1 MKQLG
6 PPDPMDPRFFHIR
19 NWIFDLDN
27 CLYPAS
33 TGLFALIDERMTAYI
48 QRLLG
53 CDHIEAKRVQ
63 KAHFHEHG
71 TTLAGLMKKQAVDP
85 HDFLVDVHD
94 IPLDRVQCDERLAR
108 LLPRLPGRRFVFTN
122 GDAPYARRVLE
133 AIGVH
138 SHFDD
143 LHDIH
148 ASSYRPKPDPHGYEL
163 LCERFAIDPKRAL
176 LVDDM
181 AQNLGP
187 AKALGMTTVWVD
199 NGSERG
205 SHGYQE
211 SVADYRITDVGEWLE
226 SILGEEK

>member
-1 MKQLG
+1 M
-6 PPDPMDPRFFHIR
+6 PASVAPEYSHIR
-19 NWIFDLDN
+19 DWIFDLDN

-33 TGLFALIDERMTAYI
+33 TGLFSLIDERMTAYI
-48 QRLLG
+48 QRLLD
-53 CDHIEAKRVQ
+53 CEFDEARRVQ
-63 KAHFHEHG
+63 KDHFHTHG
-71 TTLAGLMKKQAVDP
+71 TTLAGLMQDHEIDP
-85 HDFLVDVHD
+85 HEFLEDVHD
-94 IPLDRVQCDERLAR
+94 IPLDRVTKNERLSEA
-108 LLPRLPGRRFVFTN
+108 LGRLPGRRFVFTN

-138 SHFDD
+138 DHFQD

-163 LCERFAIDPKRAL
+163 LCERFGIDPKDAL

-181 AQNLGP
+181 AQNLRP

-205 SHGYQE
+205 SHG
-211 SVADYRITDVGEWLE
+211 ADDYFIDHRISDVRE
-226 SILGEEK
+226 

>member
-1 MKQLG
+1 MAAQLA
-6 PPDPMDPRFFHIR
+6 PEYRHIR
-19 NWIFDLDN
+19 DWVFDLDN

-33 TGLFALIDERMTAYI
+33 TGLFALIDERMGAYI
-48 QRLLG
+48 QRLLD
-53 CDHIEAKRVQ
+53 CDPAEARRVQ
-63 KAHFHEHG
+63 KDHFHTHG
-71 TTLAGLMKKQAVDP
+71 TTLAGLMRTHEVDP
-85 HDFLVDVHD
+85 HHFLEDVHD
-94 IPLDRVQCDERLAR
+94 IPLDRVQPDERLATA
-108 LLPRLPGRRFVFTN
+108 LERLPGRRFVFTN

-138 SHFDD
+138 DRFHD

-163 LCERFAIDPKRAL
+163 LCERFGIDPTHAL

-181 AQNLGP
+181 AQNLKP

-205 SHGYQE
+205 NHA
-211 SVADYRITDVGEWLE
+211 ADDSFIDHRITDVGEWLD
-226 SILGEEK
+226 SIFEEQS